1 MSQSRTPKRGHAL
14 PEGAGSFYYAA
25 SSDRWVGVVEAMK
38 PGGLVIEMSSGV
50 PARTIAIGERLGKVD
65 LRIVDAPVSGGLED
79 AALAGHSAP
88 STMRKS
94 LSAASPSRR
103 SAS

>member
-1 MSQSRTPKRGHAL
+1 MAAVGEQCSVVITML
-14 PEGAGSFYYAA
+14 PDSA
-25 SSDRWVGVVEAMK
+25 VVEEGLFNDGGVAAAMK